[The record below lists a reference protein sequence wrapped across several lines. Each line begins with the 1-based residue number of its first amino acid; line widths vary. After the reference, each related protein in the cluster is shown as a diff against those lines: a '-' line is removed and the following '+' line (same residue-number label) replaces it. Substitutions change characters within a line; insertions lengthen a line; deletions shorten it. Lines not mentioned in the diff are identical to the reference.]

1 MAMHLGQLMMIG
13 LRGTSLT
20 AEEEK
25 FIVEND
31 ISGVTLFDRNLKS
44 PEQIHALCSH
54 LQKLRHKTRS
64 GLPFFIAIDMEGGRV
79 HRFKA
84 PFTKWPA
91 LKHLGDKDS
100 PTLAFDFAL
109 GMGQELKAVGV
120 NLDFAPCLDIFTN
133 PANQII
139 GDRSPG
145 TTADMVAKIGSALT
159 RGYLKSGIIPCGKH
173 FPGHGNTLL
182 DSHFDLPVEDNTWP
196 QLLEREIIPFTKNF
210 RSGVPMVMTAHILF
224 KNIDPKNPVTLSS
237 LFLKTYLRQELRY
250 QGIIIS
256 DDLDMKALA
265 DKYDPER
272 IPTLALQAGCDMI
285 LYCNDF
291 DRPELA
297 LDSIHKSLAEGQLQ
311 SSALQQSLDRVTN
324 LKKEYLQ
331 NPDPDPFEKSKAW
344 VGHPDHLALVEKIIN
359 P

>member
-1 MAMHLGQLMMIG
+1 MALQLGQLMMIG

-25 FIVEND
+25 FIIESDVA
-31 ISGVTLFDRNLKS
+31 GVTLFDRNLQS
-44 PEQIHALCSH
+44 PEQIHAFCSH
-54 LQKLRHKTRS
+54 LQKLRHKTKS

-91 LKHLGDKDS
+91 LKYLGDKDS
-100 PTLAFDFAL
+100 PSMAFDFAL
-109 GMGQELKAVGV
+109 GMSNELRAVGV

-133 PANQII
+133 PDNKII

-145 TTADMVAKIGSALT
+145 TNAEIVSKIGSALT
-159 RGYLKSGIIPCGKH
+159 RGYLKGGIIPCGKH
-173 FPGHGNTLL
+173 FPGHGNTLI
-182 DSHFDLPVEDNTWP
+182 DSHEDLPVEENTWP
-196 QLLEREIIPFTKNF
+196 ELLEREIIPFTKNF

-224 KNIDPKNPVTLSS
+224 KNIDAKFPVTLSS

-265 DKYDPER
+265 NKYDPDK
-272 IPTLALQAGCDMI
+272 IPLMALQAGCDMI
-285 LYCNDF
+285 LYCNNF
-291 DRPELA
+291 DHPAVA
-297 LDSIHKSLAEGQLQ
+297 LDSIHKAVAEGQLQ
-311 SSALQQSLDRVTN
+311 TSTLQQSIDRVRN
-324 LKKEYLQ
+324 LKKEFLQ
-331 NPDPDPFEKSKAW
+331 QPDPEPFAETKSWIA
-344 VGHPDHLALVEKIIN
+344 HPDHLALVEKIKA
-359 P
+359 